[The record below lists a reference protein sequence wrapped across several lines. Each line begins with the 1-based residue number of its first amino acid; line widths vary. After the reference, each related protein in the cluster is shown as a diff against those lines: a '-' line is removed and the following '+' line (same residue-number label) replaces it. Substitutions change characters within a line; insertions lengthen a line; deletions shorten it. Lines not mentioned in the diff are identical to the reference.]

1 VKKLTLSITIFLAS
15 VLFLT
20 GCGSKLAF
28 DIPEQRIRQG
38 DDLAIE
44 LKKYVG
50 GSEDSEVFFSLLSG
64 VGRVVG
70 SRYELEA
77 DASTVGSNQVSIAA
91 FAKGS
96 DPITSSFEVIVEAKN
111 FPPEG
116 GISDLDLV
124 EGDSVSLPLDLLI
137 LDPEGSNL
145 TYELSGDFREG
156 FARIRGTIMNIDAKY
171 ADGGTNLI
179 TVTARD
185 EFGNSRSF
193 PFAVNVMTTNNPPV
207 VQIVDQSVQEH
218 RVLSLDL
225 KQFAYD
231 PDGDGISFELA
242 DESVGEINSGI
253 FTYESEAFQE
263 KPISVS
269 FRALDS
275 KGAASVG
282 NFSIAVVKTPDRA
295 EGVLTVGKLNG
306 EYESIQAAI
315 DAAQS
320 GDTVKILPGEYR
332 ENITIGKD
340 IILMGTSKD
349 EVLIKAS
356 SIETPAIF
364 IRGVTNFVID
374 GISLESGGSAINV
387 SRSSGEIVNSNIAG
401 GRFAI
406 SFSGD
411 GKNLTVSNCYITS
424 LMGVD
429 NEEYLSTRLVGIY
442 AYGEANLVIRN
453 SVFERTGTGVSF
465 SNGLNYLVKNC
476 EFRRNSVGVS
486 LNSTSIGSLVENRI
500 TENVDNGIL
509 INITSTA
516 TLTDNLFY
524 ENSRHG
530 LDLYLKSCTDCG
542 CGGTTFKGTVLGS
555 GNVFDSEEEICPLDY
570 WDDTFY
576 SFDETLGTD
585 SD

>member
-1 VKKLTLSITIFLAS
+1 VIFVKKLTLYILFPLIL
-15 VLFLT
+15 VLSLV
-20 GCGSKLAF
+20 GCGSKMAF

-38 DDLAIE
+38 DGLAID
-44 LKKYVG
+44 LKRYVG

-77 DASTVGSNQVSIAA
+77 DASTVGSNQISIVA
-91 FAKGS
+91 FAKGL
-96 DPITSSFEVIVEAKN
+96 DPITSSFEVIVEAKD

-116 GISDLDLV
+116 RISDLDLV
-124 EGDSVSLPLDLLI
+124 EGDSVSLPLNLLI
-137 LDPEGSNL
+137 FDPEGSDL

-156 FARIRGTIMNIDAKY
+156 FAWMRGTIMFIDAKY
-171 ADGGTNLI
+171 SDGGTNLI

-185 EFGNSRSF
+185 ESGNSRSF
-193 PFAVNVMTTNNPPV
+193 PFAVNVVTTNNPPV

-225 KQFAYD
+225 KQFAFD

-253 FTYESEAFQE
+253 FTYESGAFQE

-269 FRALDS
+269 VRVVDS
-275 KGAASVG
+275 RGAASVG
-282 NFSIAVVKTPDRA
+282 NFSIAIVKTPDRA

-332 ENITIGKD
+332 ENIAIGKD

-364 IRGVTNFVID
+364 IRGVSNFVID
-374 GISLESGGSAINV
+374 SISLESGGSACSVIERN
-387 SRSSGEIVNSNIAG
+387 
-401 GRFAI
+401 
-406 SFSGD
+406 
-411 GKNLTVSNCYITS
+411 
-424 LMGVD
+424 
-429 NEEYLSTRLVGIY
+429 
-442 AYGEANLVIRN
+442 AY
-453 SVFERTGTGVSF
+453 
-465 SNGLNYLVKNC
+465 
-476 EFRRNSVGVS
+476 
-486 LNSTSIGSLVENRI
+486 
-500 TENVDNGIL
+500 
-509 INITSTA
+509 
-516 TLTDNLFY
+516 
-524 ENSRHG
+524 
-530 LDLYLKSCTDCG
+530 
-542 CGGTTFKGTVLGS
+542 TVL
-555 GNVFDSEEEICPLDY
+555 SECTI
-570 WDDTFY
+570 
-576 SFDETLGTD
+576 SN
-585 SD
+585 